1 MRVSIREAFAFLV
14 IDEPAVNDIVH
25 QQGQRRH
32 VFTTGRH
39 IGIDTDNVPNDRAE
53 KLMLIYD
60 LIADVK
66 HVNHACGKHPL
77 HVREGHFEN
86 AVLRGLFLCVD
97 AFSIISK
104 FFEFIPNVVDSFQQF
119 LSCHR
124 KTTFQ
129 KYLK

>member
-1 MRVSIREAFAFLV
+1 MSIREAFAFLV

-32 VFTTGRH
+32 ICAAGRH
-39 IGIDTDNVPNDRAE
+39 VDIDADNIPDNRAE

-66 HVNHACGKHPL
+66 QVNHACGKHPL

-86 AVLRGLFLCVD
+86 AVLCGLSLRVD
-97 AFSIISK
+97 AFSVVGK
-104 FFEFIPNVVDSFQQF
+104 FFEFIPNVADSFQQF